1 MNKYKIISIAG
12 CSLLLSVAAFADPLS
27 SEQGLRKAIHENIER
42 THAATAK
49 KYDRVLS
56 LAGDRRRELAVKKDA
71 VAKSYSEWHRL
82 NAAVNDSK
90 NPDAAQFKVLEAA
103 AQNYARTSRAFMEL
117 QTEILAKKN
126 YEPENIVS
134 VEAINVLNAAAPA
147 AAGKKHSKAA
157 ERKSPKRAKAQ

>member
-1 MNKYKIISIAG
+1 MNKYRIISIAG
-12 CSLLLSVAAFADPLS
+12 FSLLLSVAAFADPLA

-42 THAATAK
+42 THAAAAR

-71 VAKSYSEWHRL
+71 VARSYSEWHRL

-103 AQNYARTSRAFMEL
+103 AQNYARASRAFMEL
-117 QTEILAKKN
+117 QTEILARKN

-134 VEAINVLNAAAPA
+134 VEAINALNAAAPA
-147 AAGKKHSKAA
+147 AAGKKHGKTGA
-157 ERKSPKRAKAQ
+157 RKTAKRAQ